1 MRPEMKYVPEG
12 DTIIVNCQLLK
23 RYSMNE
29 EHQNEQSTPTEK
41 SSLDEKRK
49 NALLRYITILFAVA
63 FLFVLF
69 SLLQQS
75 RDSRAA
81 ISELNQSSA
90 SALQKAEQLQDT
102 NRQLQEDNEALQTQV
117 EALTAQV
124 EELEQELADQPV
136 LDDDI
141 AGAITRLQQE
151 VQTAKGKTQEAYE
164 LLLQAMELYT
174 PGSQEGNVAFSKAM
188 DNLENL
194 KDYLGEAGLEEY
206 NYLLEKG
213 E

>member
-1 MRPEMKYVPEG
+1 
-12 DTIIVNCQLLK
+12 
-23 RYSMNE
+23 MNE
-29 EHQNEQSTPTEK
+29 EHQNAQNTSEK
-41 SSLDEKRK
+41 PPLDDKK
-49 NALLRYITILFAVA
+49 KTALLRYIAILFAVA
-63 FLFVLF
+63 FLLVLL
-69 SLLQQS
+69 SLLSQM
-75 RDSRAA
+75 RDSQAA

-102 NRQLQEDNEALQTQV
+102 NRQLQEDNDALQLQV

-124 EELEQELADQPV
+124 EALEQELEAQPE

-141 AGAITRLQQE
+141 ADAIQRLQQE
-151 VQTAKGKTQEAYE
+151 VQNAKGKTQEAYE

-188 DNLENL
+188 DNLEHL

-206 NYLLEKG
+206 NRLLEKG

>member
-1 MRPEMKYVPEG
+1 
-12 DTIIVNCQLLK
+12 
-23 RYSMNE
+23 MNE

-49 NALLRYITILFAVA
+49 TALLRYITILFAVA

-69 SLLQQS
+69 SMLQQS

-124 EELEQELADQPV
+124 EALEQELADQPV

-141 AGAITRLQQE
+141 AGAIMRLQQE

-206 NYLLEKG
+206 NRLLEKG